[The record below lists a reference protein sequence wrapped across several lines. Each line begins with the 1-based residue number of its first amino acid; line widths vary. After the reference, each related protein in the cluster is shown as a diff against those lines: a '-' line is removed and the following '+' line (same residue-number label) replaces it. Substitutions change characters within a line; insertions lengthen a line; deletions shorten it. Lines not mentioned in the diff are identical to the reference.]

1 MSRDNNNEAAK
12 ILSNMFAGAAIECYS
27 FNGGTIDL
35 NLADGDTIAIRHEIK
50 GIGITSR
57 GYGREE
63 RKYVSGGIL
72 PRVQESIKTGQII
85 TAAWIEKYKTYQPPT
100 RYDGRDETPVETTEA
115 IELWVMYNGDLR
127 PTRLTINKTK
137 YTCKSEHPDFTITRG
152 EATVNADSAYIEPEW
167 ERPRPGQVCC
177 EPFKLL

>member
-12 ILSNMFAGAAIECYS
+12 KLSNMFAGATIEGYS
-27 FNGGTIDL
+27 INGGTVIF

-50 GIGITSR
+50 GADIAPC

-72 PRVQESIKTGQII
+72 PRVEESIKTGQVI
-85 TAAWIEKYKTYQPPT
+85 TAAWVEKHKTYQPPT
-100 RYDGRDETPVETTEA
+100 HFDGRDEAPVETTEA
-115 IELWVMYNGDLR
+115 IELLVMYNGDLR

-137 YTCKSEHPDFTITRG
+137 YTCQSEHPDFTITRG

-167 ERPRPGQVCC
+167 ERPWR
-177 EPFKLL
+177 